1 MPSRE
6 NRAIM
11 ASFGVFVLALAGL
24 SILEATLG
32 VPVGDGP
39 LAVFAFAVAIVL
51 PQLYLARTDDE
62 VAPRTR
68 LGVAAVLAGLFV
80 VGFVAAPIGTPSL
93 LLFGIAG
100 IALLVVCRREIR
112 TAYRESIE
120 NGDASGDAAS
130 RP

>member
-1 MPSRE
+1 MSSRE
-6 NRAIM
+6 NRAIL
-11 ASFGVFVLALAGL
+11 AAFGLFVLVLAGL
-24 SILEATLG
+24 SVLEGTFG

-39 LAVFAFAVAIVL
+39 LAALAFAVAIVL

-68 LGVAAVLAGLFV
+68 LGVAAVLAGLFAI
-80 VGFVAAPIGTPSL
+80 GFVVAPTGTPSL
-93 LLFGIAG
+93 LLFGAAG

-112 TAYRESIE
+112 AAYRESIG
-120 NGDASGDAAS
+120 NDDASGDAAS